1 MAGAMMNKLALAPTS
16 LADATPLEHVAAAAA
31 AGFDLVGVRLN
42 RSPGLPFH
50 PVVGNPALVRALERK
65 LDDSGL
71 AVLEIFSFYLEP
83 ATRIAD
89 FVPALELGAALGG
102 RYAMVIGEDPEPG
115 RLADNFAQLCDVAAP
130 LGITATIEFVP
141 FRALATLEQA
151 LRVRA
156 DAARPNAA
164 ICVDPLHFARSGGT
178 PAQLAAL
185 DPALF
190 PYAQLS
196 DGVLGPGEPNLAC
209 VRANGLGERRLPG
222 EGALPLAA
230 LLRALPPGLPLSV
243 EVPFPAGAAL
253 TAEQWAR
260 RVLEHTRRFLAGIG
274 ARS

>member
-1 MAGAMMNKLALAPTS
+1 MHPLALAPTS
-16 LADATPLEHVAAAAA
+16 LADATPLEHVAAAAT

-50 PVVGNPALVRALERK
+50 PVVGNPPLERALRRK
-65 LDDSGL
+65 LADSGIS
-71 AVLEIFSFYLEP
+71 VLEIFSFYLEP
-83 ATRIAD
+83 ETALDA

-102 RYAMVIGEDPEPG
+102 RYAMVIGEDPEPT
-115 RLADNFAQLCDVAAP
+115 RLTDNFAGLCDVAAP

-151 LRVRA
+151 LRVIA

-178 PAQLAAL
+178 PAQLTAL

-196 DGVLGPGEPNLAC
+196 DGVLAPGEPDLA
-209 VRANGLGERRLPG
+209 RARALGLGERRLPG
-222 EGALPLAA
+222 AGTLPLAA
-230 LLRALPPGLPLSV
+230 LLRALPAGLPLSV

-260 RVLEHTRRFLAGIG
+260 RVLEHTRRFLDGLERA
-274 ARS
+274 A

>member
-1 MAGAMMNKLALAPTS
+1 MNRLALAPTS
-16 LADATPLEHVAAAAA
+16 LADATPREHVAAAAA

-50 PVVGNPALVRALERK
+50 PVVGDPARERALRRT
-65 LDDSGL
+65 L
-71 AVLEIFSFYLEP
+71 ADGGIGVLEIFSFYLEP

-102 RYAMVIGEDPEPG
+102 RYAMVIGEDAEPA
-115 RLADNFAQLCDVAAP
+115 RLTDNFARLCEVAAP

-151 LRVRA
+151 LGVLRG
-156 DAARPNAA
+156 AAQPNAA
-164 ICVDPLHFARSGGT
+164 ICLDPLHFARSGGA
-178 PAQLAAL
+178 PAQLAGL

-196 DGVLGPGEPNLAC
+196 DGVLGPGEPDLAR

-260 RVLEHTRRFLAGIG
+260 RVLEHTRRFLAGLTNLH
-274 ARS
+274 AS

>member
-1 MAGAMMNKLALAPTS
+1 MNQLALAPTS

-65 LDDSGL
+65 LDDSGIG
-71 AVLEIFSFYLEP
+71 VLEIFSFYLEP

-102 RYAMVIGEDPEPG
+102 RYAMVIGEDRETPRLTENFG
-115 RLADNFAQLCDVAAP
+115 RLCDVAAP
-130 LGITATIEFVP
+130 LGIIPTIEFVP

-151 LRVRA
+151 LDVLRA
-156 DAARPNAA
+156 VARPNAA
-164 ICVDPLHFARSGGT
+164 ICLDPLHFARSGGA
-178 PAQLAAL
+178 PAQLVGL

-196 DGVLGPGEPNLAC
+196 DGVLGPGEPDLAR

-230 LLRALPPGLPLSV
+230 LLGALPRGLPLSV
-243 EVPFPAGAAL
+243 EVPFPVGTGL

-260 RVLEHTRRFLAGIG
+260 RVLERTRRFLA
-274 ARS
+274 AL